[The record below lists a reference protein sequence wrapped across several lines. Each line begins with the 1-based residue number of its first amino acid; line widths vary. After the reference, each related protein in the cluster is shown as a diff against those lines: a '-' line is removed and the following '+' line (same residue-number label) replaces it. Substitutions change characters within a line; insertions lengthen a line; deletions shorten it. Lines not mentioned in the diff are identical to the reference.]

1 MGLDNKYAQIIS
13 QMNEIEIMSNVNG
26 NIYLKLLN
34 NSDNVIISDIDT
46 DKIKIY
52 QMIIELNDPTQ
63 IICTENENTNDNL
76 SFIEYINKYTE
87 ITKQRSISG
96 ESSKRLS
103 SILINNKLLIR
114 ENDFK
119 LFSDDFTLIQIISVD
134 NDIFLFFE
142 LNADI

>member
-63 IICTENENTNDNL
+63 IICTENENMNDDL
-76 SFIEYINKYTE
+76 SFIEYINKYTK
-87 ITKQRSISG
+87 ITKQRSIAG

-142 LNADI
+142 LNTDI

>member
-34 NSDNVIISDIDT
+34 NSDNVMISDIDT

-63 IICTENENTNDNL
+63 IICTENENMNDDL
-76 SFIEYINKYTE
+76 SFIEYINKYTK
-87 ITKQRSISG
+87 ITKQRSITG

>member
-63 IICTENENTNDNL
+63 IICTENENMNDDL
-76 SFIEYINKYTE
+76 SFIEYINKYTK
-87 ITKQRSISG
+87 ITKQRSITG

>member
-63 IICTENENTNDNL
+63 IVCTENENMNDDL
-76 SFIEYINKYTE
+76 SFIEYINKYTK
-87 ITKQRSISG
+87 ITKQRSITG

>member
-63 IICTENENTNDNL
+63 IVCTENENMNDDL
-76 SFIEYINKYTE
+76 SFIEYINKYTK
-87 ITKQRSISG
+87 ITKQRSIAG

-142 LNADI
+142 LNTDI